1 MWGILKRG
9 EVDFFGRD
17 LIGRLCGLK
26 MISEGG
32 EIRQINKEYSDK
44 IVMRGGGE
52 KRGGYNF
59 CFLGWFFFF
68 L

>member
-44 IVMRGGGE
+44 IVRYYMRS
-52 KRGGYNF
+52 RVY
-59 CFLGWFFFF
+59 
-68 L
+68 

>member
-1 MWGILKRG
+1 LKRG

-44 IVMRGGGE
+44 IVMRGGGGN
-52 KRGGYNF
+52 KLACIIVDF
-59 CFLGWFFFF
+59 WWVFFVF
-68 L
+68 